1 MECSDDQKR
10 DSVVHS
16 STPKDARIVRH
27 AKVLEVNG
35 QRMNPVERS
44 TVDLV
49 PVADIEW
56 RALAINV
63 FKPLI
68 AVPLFALVVQYASI
82 TESSNESLSL
92 VSTAREGHAYYKMCY
107 INLSPRLR
115 NSLALDFFIVIK
127 RFRVRL
133 GPLSLPVVEMSLIPR
148 PLPEDGIGE
157 PMIFVPVDVDGWPLT
172 TPCCRSLNGA
182 CGRRQPFDQPGS
194 GAVFFGVGERTG
206 VFRLIL
212 LIFIEAG
219 LLFVPISDDA
229 D

>member
-1 MECSDDQKR
+1 M
-10 DSVVHS
+10 
-16 STPKDARIVRH
+16 
-27 AKVLEVNG
+27 LELSAMRRSWK
-35 QRMNPVERS
+35 RMNLVES
-44 TVDLV
+44 SSVDLV

-92 VSTAREGHAYYKMCY
+92 VSTAREGHANHKIFY
-107 INLSPRLR
+107 IDLSPRLR

-127 RFRVRL
+127 RFKVRL

-157 PMIFVPVDVDGWPLT
+157 PMIFVLVDVDG
-172 TPCCRSLNGA
+172 
-182 CGRRQPFDQPGS
+182 
-194 GAVFFGVGERTG
+194 
-206 VFRLIL
+206 
-212 LIFIEAG
+212 
-219 LLFVPISDDA
+219 
-229 D
+229 